1 MLTTTQAAQV
11 HQTATHA
18 EHATH
23 RDDSR
28 LSIDRSLSKTVQ
40 SLFCFLVLVSSLVL
54 VPYGMGGFIRGYM
67 GFDRV
72 SPTGVTWAFEATSL
86 TTAKRRMCYVL
97 LVFDFLLFRRMRLM
111 RICVCVDMRY
121 GMGVLGKMYMNAM
134 DMDMEVELR
143 GTVNIMFGFQ
153 HLYWSLRSE
162 PARPSC
168 WWLRRA
174 QNAI

>member
-134 DMDMEVELR
+134 DMDMELR
-143 GTVNIMFGFQ
+143 GTVNMIFGSQLSIEVFVA
-153 HLYWSLRSE
+153 SLSDQ
-162 PARPSC
+162 AVGG
-168 WWLRRA
+168 RA
-174 QNAI
+174 VPKTRFK